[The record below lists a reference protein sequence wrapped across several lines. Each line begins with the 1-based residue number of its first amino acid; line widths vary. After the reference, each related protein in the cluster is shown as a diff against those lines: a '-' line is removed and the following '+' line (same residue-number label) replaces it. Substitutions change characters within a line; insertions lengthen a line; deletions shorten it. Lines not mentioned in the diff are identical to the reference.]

1 MLSVCFLKKRK
12 KEFKIQ
18 QEQEINNMLGS
29 YAKYLSQ
36 DLNQVSLLE
45 TLDEAN
51 QLFTQVSDT
60 QQAQMDAKLLKHTAL
75 AAAERVNH
83 LQVDGGVFDFHHF
96 VSLLSD
102 LDLKKASLA
111 SVSIAP
117 LTFML
122 GPLAIEP
129 KVKYL

>member
-1 MLSVCFLKKRK
+1 
-12 KEFKIQ
+12 
-18 QEQEINNMLGS
+18 MLGS